1 MAEKK
6 TGENKGNFDF
16 DSFLGKVT
24 VFRYNLQ
31 KDAEIKVKRK
41 TAISS
46 LGAAAVNLCSTLDEK
61 GNVGSA
67 SKLVIAELGNDAI
80 HIKAE
85 KRYLTMTIVSGV
97 SFDTDMPNPR
107 NERCAQIFTY
117 FYLADDDA
125 AILVSRLSVYH
136 NGDITDGTM
145 TWNLSSG
152 VEGCYPFMENLIDR
166 FIFNLNLVWRNEKEL
181 PEHVFKV
188 PVDDGEIHIE
198 HLRQTSGQFCV
209 K

>member
-6 TGENKGNFDF
+6 TAENKGGFDF

-24 VFRYNLQ
+24 VFRYNMQ

-46 LGAAAVNLCSTLDEK
+46 LGAAAVNLCSALDEK

-67 SKLVIAELGNDAI
+67 SKLVVAELGNDAI
-80 HIKAE
+80 HIRAE

-97 SFDTDMPNPR
+97 SSDAEMKKPR
-107 NERCAQIFTY
+107 DERCAQIFTY
-117 FYLADDDA
+117 FYMADDDA
-125 AILVSRLSVYH
+125 ATLVSRLSVYQ

-145 TWNLSSG
+145 TWNLQTG

-166 FIFNLNLVWRNEKEL
+166 YIFNLNLVWRNEKEL
-181 PEHVFKV
+181 PEHISKV

-198 HLRQTSGQFCV
+198 HLRQTSGQFTV

>member
-1 MAEKK
+1 MQDNKSPDEKS
-6 TGENKGNFDF
+6 NFDF
-16 DSFLGKVT
+16 DSFIGKVT

-46 LGAAAVNLCSTLDEK
+46 LGAAAVNLCSALDEK
-61 GNVGSA
+61 GNMGSA
-67 SKLVIAELGNDAI
+67 SKLVVAELGNDAI

-97 SFDTDMPNPR
+97 SSDQDMPNSR
-107 NERCAQIFTY
+107 KERCAQIFTY

-125 AILVSRLSVYH
+125 ATLVSRLSIYQ
-136 NGDITDGTM
+136 NGDITDGTT
-145 TWNLSSG
+145 TWNLASG
-152 VEGCYPFMENLIDR
+152 VEGCYPFMEDLMDR
-166 FIFNLNLVWRNEKEL
+166 FIFNLNLVWRHGKEL
-181 PEHVFKV
+181 PEHISKV

-198 HLRQTSGQFCV
+198 HLRQTSGQFVV